1 MLNSRKYTFVAQL
14 DVFNSEMAGRVVTK
28 IYRLG
33 WTIEAAHVIARRL
46 LRCVVGDTW
55 LYLSPFSIYI
65 AVWTCTGLSL
75 NTGIT
80 SSFTKMG
87 VGPMVRP
94 ALTFLGL
101 ERGEEAGIK
110 PAYPGMGSFLLENF
124 SKHYLCMLYYQ
135 SLLSPGLIALILL
148 LNLHLFKCLL

>member
-1 MLNSRKYTFVAQL
+1 
-14 DVFNSEMAGRVVTK
+14 MAGRVVTK

-33 WTIEAAHVIARRL
+33 WTIEATHVIAMGL
-46 LRCVVGDTW
+46 LRCVVEGTG

-94 ALTFLGL
+94 APTFLGL

-135 SLLSPGLIALILL
+135 SLLSPGLIVLILL

>member
-33 WTIEAAHVIARRL
+33 WTIEATHVIAMGL
-46 LRCVVGDTW
+46 LRCVVEGTG

-80 SSFTKMG
+80 SFAYKNGSW
-87 VGPMVRP
+87 PN
-94 ALTFLGL
+94 
-101 ERGEEAGIK
+101 GET
-110 PAYPGMGSFLLENF
+110 
-124 SKHYLCMLYYQ
+124 
-135 SLLSPGLIALILL
+135 SPDIFRIG
-148 LNLHLFKCLL
+148 KR

>member
-94 ALTFLGL
+94 ALTSRSIGK
-101 ERGEEAGIK
+101 RWGSRHQARISWDGIL
-110 PAYPGMGSFLLENF
+110 PTRELLQTLPMYVILSVSSVSRADSSNF
-124 SKHYLCMLYYQ
+124 IIE
-135 SLLSPGLIALILL
+135 PTFI
-148 LNLHLFKCLL
+148 

>member
-94 ALTFLGL
+94 ALTSRSIGK
-101 ERGEEAGIK
+101 RWGSWHQARISWDGIL
-110 PAYPGMGSFLLENF
+110 PTRELLQTLPMYVILSVSSVSRADSSNF
-124 SKHYLCMLYYQ
+124 IIE
-135 SLLSPGLIALILL
+135 PTFI
-148 LNLHLFKCLL
+148 